1 MKVRFKNINKI
12 LIDILQLQSNNSTHK
27 EETDYKWAISRKI
40 SFEKDF
46 TEIIRKLKN
55 IHLELEILCRE
66 LMKVY
71 GIPTVFTMWQETGV
85 TIHKLECNS
94 KDSNYQRE
102 IQKFSIQMLQNPLKF
117 SPCGFFDLGY
127 YFLRDKILMI
137 NSRIITAEQN
147 LKELGLKID
156 VHGKYISAIKIAAFW
171 VTYVLFVD
179 LTKHMKMRFRSI
191 NELLLDILRLEDN
204 NLAHQIE
211 TDYKWA
217 VSRGVSFEKD
227 YMIILQNIKHIHL
240 QLGIMCRDLTKIY
253 GIPIILTLI
262 TAFANITSM
271 LVFSYTTLMIK
282 QETLT
287 EKIPLLIT
295 LIPWTALFGFKF
307 FLINYD
313 CAETVC
319 EWKKT
324 GEIIHL
330 IELQAQDMK
339 LRKEI
344 QLFSIQIMQNPLKF
358 SPCGLLD
365 LGYYF
370 MREFAASVTGQVIL
384 SIQTHRYPVKR

>member
-1 MKVRFKNINKI
+1 MF
-12 LIDILQLQSNNSTHK
+12 
-27 EETDYKWAISRKI
+27 
-40 SFEKDF
+40 
-46 TEIIRKLKN
+46 
-55 IHLELEILCRE
+55 
-66 LMKVY
+66 
-71 GIPTVFTMWQETGV
+71 
-85 TIHKLECNS
+85 
-94 KDSNYQRE
+94 
-102 IQKFSIQMLQNPLKF
+102 
-117 SPCGFFDLGY
+117 
-127 YFLRDKILMI
+127 KILMI

-179 LTKHMKMRFRSI
+179 LTKVNQSSYLTNFTTQLMITFVIHHGYHVNFLIDLTFVLFIQHMKMRFRSI

>member
-1 MKVRFKNINKI
+1 MNFVMFVNIIVGWVYKNK
-12 LIDILQLQSNNSTHK
+12 S
-27 EETDYKWAISRKI
+27 
-40 SFEKDF
+40 
-46 TEIIRKLKN
+46 
-55 IHLELEILCRE
+55 
-66 LMKVY
+66 
-71 GIPTVFTMWQETGV
+71 
-85 TIHKLECNS
+85 
-94 KDSNYQRE
+94 
-102 IQKFSIQMLQNPLKF
+102 
-117 SPCGFFDLGY
+117 
-127 YFLRDKILMI
+127 LMI

-156 VHGKYISAIKIAAFW
+156 VHGKYISVIKIAAFW
-171 VTYVLFVD
+171 VICVLFVD
-179 LTKHMKMRFRSI
+179 LTTTYRSSRSTNFITKLMITFVIHHGYHVNLLIDLTFGVFIQHMKMRFKSI
-191 NELLLDILRLEDN
+191 NELLLDILRLQDN

-217 VSRGVSFEKD
+217 VSRGVTFEKD
-227 YMIILQNIKHIHL
+227 YVIILQNIKRIHL

-253 GIPIILTLI
+253 GIPIILTMI

-271 LVFSYTTLMIK
+271 LVYVYTTLMSK
-282 QETLT
+282 EETLT
-287 EKIPLLIT
+287 EKITLLIT
-295 LIPWTALFGFKF
+295 LLPWTALFALKF

-330 IELQAQDMK
+330 IEIQAQDMK

-344 QLFSIQIMQNPLKF
+344 QLFSIQILQNPLKF

-384 SIQTHRYPVKR
+384 SIQTYRFPVK